1 MDVSNLLSQEPS
13 NPTSTELVPYQ
24 PQAHQYPTRHA
35 TASYVR
41 TTPVGALMPAPAA
54 AGGGGQPEQAM
65 VQNTSSASQA
75 TSAKLVLFE
84 LLFPEAPEY
93 RARLP
98 MRVNIFPHDT
108 TESIITTVRN
118 FYGLYDGPGGVR
130 GVIFE
135 DQHGTTLIAQYENFQ
150 PGMTVYVR
158 AVRDSPIMY
167 SATTTST
174 TTTST
179 PVPFGSASPS
189 LSRLRHVDNGERLAL
204 PPPHAISHGAHLS
217 RPASRAV
224 RKRSASPF
232 PTGSDGDTGS
242 ATGSKKIKVEQ
253 VASAE
258 ISLDNIV
265 QGGRRKRAKFESS
278 VSIVRLYPFASTLNH
293 QRQFAHSS
301 CTGNDARAYTQLYP
315 WLFLSHAPQ
324 ASLTLLMNMN

>member
-1 MDVSNLLSQEPS
+1 
-13 NPTSTELVPYQ
+13 
-24 PQAHQYPTRHA
+24 
-35 TASYVR
+35 
-41 TTPVGALMPAPAA
+41 MPAPAA
-54 AGGGGQPEQAM
+54 AGGGDQPEQAL
-65 VQNTSSASQA
+65 VQNTSSTSQA

-93 RARLP
+93 RARLT

-150 PGMTVYVR
+150 PGMIVYVR

-189 LSRLRHVDNGERLAL
+189 LSRLRHVENGERLAL
-204 PPPHAISHGAHLS
+204 PPPHPMSHGAHLS

-232 PTGSDGDTGS
+232 PTISDGDTGS
-242 ATGSKKIKVEQ
+242 TTGSKKIKVEQ

-278 VSIVRLYPFASTLNH
+278 VSIVCFFPFASTRN
-293 QRQFAHSS
+293 QQSQFARSS
-301 CTGNDARAYTQLYP
+301 CTGNYARAYTQLHP
-315 WLFLSHAPQ
+315 WPFLSRAPQ
-324 ASLTLLMNMN
+324 ALTYVVTSTNMN